1 MDEIAK
7 ALTLVAGVSI
17 AVERVTEI
25 LKQMIPGLADERS
38 NPRIENLRRAGVQI
52 LACTVG
58 TFIAWQGHLQ
68 LASHEGAVAYVLIGA
83 MSSGGSAFWNHALD
97 VVRATKLTK
106 EAEITSLQPSPVR
119 KLTAVANVAAG

>member
-7 ALTLVAGVSI
+7 ALTLVAGVSV

-25 LKQMIPGLADERS
+25 LKQMIPFLADEKS
-38 NPRIENLRRAGVQI
+38 NARMENLRRAGVQI

-58 TFIAWQGHLQ
+58 TYIAWQGHLQ
-68 LASHEGAVAYVLIGA
+68 LASHGGAVAYVLIGA

-97 VVRATKLTK
+97 AVRATKLSK
-106 EAEITSLQPSPVR
+106 EAEASSLQPAPVR
-119 KLTAVANVAAG
+119 KLAAVANVAG